1 MTREITAL
9 YSKSEEVCIEDQI
22 AFEKPLSVML
32 EQPIGA
38 MKTWLNNWRDVIP
51 ASVAQAK
58 NISTSGTK
66 SIYTYMMDPDQ
77 PANKMDRR
85 PKRKIRRRQ
94 NAVKRM
100 SEGFVTNH
108 FHRMQNKRSTSVT
121 SSCVPTTRR
130 QMPVKQMLTPQTT
143 RQPSTRRDDLH
154 KDHPG

>member
-1 MTREITAL
+1 MFDFTCL
-9 YSKSEEVCIEDQI
+9 
-22 AFEKPLSVML
+22 LVML

-58 NISTSGTK
+58 KISTSGTK
-66 SIYTYMMDPDQ
+66 STHACMMDPDQ

-94 NAVKRM
+94 NAVKKM

-108 FHRMQNKRSTSVT
+108 FHRMQNKRSNSVT
-121 SSCVPTTRR
+121 SSYVPITRR
-130 QMPVKQMLTPQTT
+130 QMSIKQMLTPQTT
-143 RQPSTRRDDLH
+143 RQPSARRDDLH
-154 KDHPG
+154 KDHPA